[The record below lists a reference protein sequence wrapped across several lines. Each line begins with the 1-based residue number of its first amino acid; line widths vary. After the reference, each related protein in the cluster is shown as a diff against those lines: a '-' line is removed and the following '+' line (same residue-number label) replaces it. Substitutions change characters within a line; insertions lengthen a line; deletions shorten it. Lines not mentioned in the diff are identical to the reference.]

1 MVLIRRQFKAAVLL
15 VHVLSVCFLAQ
26 GLVAAN
32 AQTATDF
39 AGTVLSVDA
48 AAGKLAVKKTDTGT
62 RFTFAVNEKT
72 RFGEGLKDL
81 ADLKKGDHVTVTYSV
96 VGSQYVAQNVVKGK

>member
-1 MVLIRRQFKAAVLL
+1 MFNSKTPPLVVPTLLAITLFMIRLGDVM
-15 VHVLSVCFLAQ
+15 
-26 GLVAAN
+26 

-39 AGTVLSVDA
+39 PGTVLSVDA
-48 AAGKLAVKKTDTGT
+48 GAGKFAVKKADTGT

-72 RFGEGLKDL
+72 RFGEGLKGL

-96 VGSQYVAQNVVKGK
+96 VGGQYVAQNVVKGK